1 MGDFDV
7 FHEYG
12 YEIERRMRLQ
22 TYPMAVKMLKK
33 ESDIPEGAQRPM
45 KDFGY
50 HLATCQGFVMSRR
63 EGLTIAMTKEDM
75 YCPESVIG
83 YGLAEPPQY
92 FLDGY
97 HHYPQVNETLEASS
111 AWAHDF
117 PRLEVGKYI
126 GVVSAPLMEVNFVPD
141 VVIIYCNSAQ
151 LARLLGAATAK
162 DGREL
167 TCTVGKSGACVFS
180 VVPPL
185 QYNRCQ
191 VSVPCSGDRR
201 FAGAQDNEMIFSL
214 PLGKMEEVLL
224 ALRYAEGWGYRLP
237 LRCVVKPEADMP
249 DNYRKLG
256 QMMGMD
262 WMQGDELAKYR

>member
-1 MGDFDV
+1 MGEYDV
-7 FHEYG
+7 FREYG
-12 YEIERRMRLQ
+12 AEIERRMRLQ
-22 TYPMAVKMLKK
+22 TFPLAVKMLEK

-63 EGLTIAMTKEDM
+63 EGLSIAMTKADM

-83 YGLAEPPQY
+83 LGLAEPPQY

-111 AWAHDF
+111 VWAHEF

-126 GVVSAPLMEVNFVPD
+126 GVVSAPLTTVNFKPD

-162 DGREL
+162 EGREL
-167 TCTVGKSGACVFS
+167 TCTVSKSGACVYS

-185 QYNRCQ
+185 KNGTCQ
-191 VSVPCSGDRR
+191 VSLPCSGDRR
-201 FAGAQDNEMIFSL
+201 FAGAQDDEMIFSL
-214 PLGKMEEVLL
+214 PIGKMEEVLH

-249 DNYRKLG
+249 DNYRQVG
-256 QMMGMD
+256 IMMGMD
-262 WMQGDELAKYR
+262 WMKGDEMAKYR